1 MRIVGVTDVRYVG
14 NWRQLMQFK
23 DPTLI
28 QKKIAKVVVKEPPG
42 RYCSSAYFNDVLLC
56 TDSSNVDYFVQQS
69 DQHNLLCKV
78 QNMLPELLSPRLLPR
93 NADGI
98 DERAS
103 HYGIILSSRASVRCH
118 V

>member
-1 MRIVGVTDVRYVG
+1 MENEQRWDEKYRSRKLLDRNIGTSHHIEIDLNCKSKNIVKQLLNREIHGTQMRIVGVTDVRYVG

-56 TDSSNVDYFVQQS
+56 TDSSNVDYFVQ
-69 DQHNLLCKV
+69 
-78 QNMLPELLSPRLLPR
+78 
-93 NADGI
+93 
-98 DERAS
+98 
-103 HYGIILSSRASVRCH
+103 
-118 V
+118 